1 MRWSTREV
9 RATVSSSI
17 VYARNPTLADAPDQ
31 TPQTAQENLIGRTFD
46 GRYRIEALV
55 GRGGM
60 GEVYKARQ
68 LTLDQDIAL
77 KVLWRHLSEDEH
89 QVKRF
94 NHEAFI
100 SSKLKHPNSIR
111 VFDFGQS
118 EDGYLFLAMELLDG
132 EELSEIIRRDA
143 PMDPQRAG
151 HIIRQMLK
159 SLGEAHDLGLIHRDL
174 KPDNVI
180 LCQFHGEP
188 DFVKILDFG
197 IAKFLEDPDSV
208 EETTPGMV
216 CGTPLYIAPEQ
227 ALGETVTQQ
236 ADLYTLGVLFY
247 EMLTGKVPFRGDTQL
262 TTVMK
267 HIHDA
272 PPPFAEIQGDIEV
285 DEEVEALVMR
295 LLEKDPADR
304 FVNADAVSVE
314 LDRLLPVG
322 GVSSTTLSLGG
333 QDGHGALGRSA
344 SGRGSGTSA
353 WLGMLAAV
361 AATVAMLL
369 WLDVVPGWQV
379 VPENRAPPHRR
390 RARAAVV
397 QPIPTPGPPSPSA
410 PDPGVTIE
418 VASDPQGAL
427 VILAGEPVGE
437 TPMTMTGP
445 AGSQRGVLL
454 RKEGYLDTQARIIFV
469 LPELEGEVPT
479 VTTPLRKPKRQIR
492 KPRPTETAP
501 KPLVPAPPPKKEGL
515 KWRDF

>member
-1 MRWSTREV
+1 LS
-9 RATVSSSI
+9 
-17 VYARNPTLADAPDQ
+17 DAPGQ
-31 TPQTAQENLIGRTFD
+31 TPQKAPENLIGRTFD
-46 GRYRIEALV
+46 GRYRIDGLV

-94 NHEAFI
+94 NHEAMI

-143 PMDPQRAG
+143 PMDQQRAG
-151 HIIRQMLK
+151 HIVRQMLK

-197 IAKFLEDPDSV
+197 IAKFLEDPDAV
-208 EETTPGMV
+208 QETTPGMV

-267 HIHDA
+267 HIHDP
-272 PPPFAEIQGDIEV
+272 PPPFSELKEDIHV
-285 DEEVEALVMR
+285 DERVEALVMR
-295 LLEKDPADR
+295 LLEKDPAAR
-304 FVNADAVSVE
+304 FENADAVSVE

-322 GVSSTTLSLGG
+322 GNSSVALSM
-333 QDGHGALGRSA
+333 DGAAGE
-344 SGRGSGTSA
+344 SGRGRTHGGKQSSTGA

-361 AATVAMLL
+361 SATVIILL
-369 WLDVVPGWQV
+369 WLDVVPGLQV
-379 VPENRAPPHRR
+379 LPENTRPPHRR
-390 RARAAVV
+390 RARAAAIVPSV
-397 QPIPTPGPPSPSA
+397 PIPSPPSPTA
-410 PDPGVTIE
+410 PDRGVTIE
-418 VASDPQGAL
+418 IASDPQGAL
-427 VILAGEPVGE
+427 VILAGEPIGE

-445 AGSQRGVLL
+445 AGSQRAVLM
-454 RKEGYLDTQARIIFV
+454 RKAGFLDTQAKVIFV

-479 VTTPLRKPKRQIR
+479 ITTPLRRPRRQIR
-492 KPRPTETAP
+492 KPRPIQEAP
-501 KPLVPAPPPKKEGL
+501 PPPTPTPPPKKEGL